1 MGVFLDRGIDDFR
14 NRAVMPEMNHFGARR
29 HRLAAVIK
37 RTLNGLLELDGI
49 VIIFSGAELIARAS
63 TA

>member
-1 MGVFLDRGIDDFR
+1 MGVFLDRGIDAS
-14 NRAVMPEMNHFGARR
+14 N
-29 HRLAAVIK
+29 RLAAVIK

>member
-1 MGVFLDRGIDDFR
+1 MGVFLDRGIDAASCPS
-14 NRAVMPEMNHFGARR
+14 N
-29 HRLAAVIK
+29 RLAAVIK
-37 RTLNGLLELDGI
+37 RTLYGLLELDGI